1 MSPPPAACSITD
13 LHMQI
18 TLCALIPLDLKFGC
32 GWLAQLLIPW
42 CWWIWRYGLGL
53 HGNQETLIQLSGHK
67 LHLWPCP
74 VIPLMYILSYTK
86 GQSVS
91 VCVLLPQKR
100 ATQSTCFM
108 FKKATNDHWGPGN
121 PPCIITISNQDPGYK
136 SLHSL
141 SPKHCLI
148 LRQNKCNLDENHN
161 DQRAREGHVLPP
173 SCPQKTAQSGQ
184 KSGIW
189 TA

>member
-1 MSPPPAACSITD
+1 MNLKIWVGSPWKPRDTDSVIWPQVTPLTLPSDPTHVHPQLHKGTECVCVHVTTSKKSNSKYMLHVQEGYKWPLRTREPPP
-13 LHMQI
+13 
-18 TLCALIPLDLKFGC
+18 
-32 GWLAQLLIPW
+32 
-42 CWWIWRYGLGL
+42 
-53 HGNQETLIQLSGHK
+53 
-67 LHLWPCP
+67 PC
-74 VIPLMYILSYTK
+74 V
-86 GQSVS
+86 
-91 VCVLLPQKR
+91 
-100 ATQSTCFM
+100 
-108 FKKATNDHWGPGN
+108 
-121 PPCIITISNQDPGYK
+121 ITISNQDPGYK